1 MTAEMNPSLLNTSEA
16 EPDEQQQEESD
27 FQHDPLIDLVG
38 VNLADMDPATLDRL
52 LAHTRSVRM
61 SSHSLKSHLKETSV
75 KIAKK
80 KPASS
85 KTKINATLD
94 MFS

>member
-1 MTAEMNPSLLNTSEA
+1 MIPETNPLLSVTSEP
-16 EPDEQQQEESD
+16 EEQEELESD

-38 VNLADMDPATLDRL
+38 VNLADMDPASLDRL

-61 SSHSLKSHLKETSV
+61 SAHSLKSHLKEASV
-75 KIAKK
+75 KIARKA
-80 KPASS
+80 KPSSGKSKLSAS
-85 KTKINATLD
+85 IE

>member
-1 MTAEMNPSLLNTSEA
+1 MIPETNPLLSATSEP
-16 EPDEQQQEESD
+16 EEQEQSESD

-61 SSHSLKSHLKETSV
+61 SAHSLKSHLKEASV

-80 KPASS
+80 VKPSS
-85 KTKINATLD
+85 GKAKLNATID